1 MEEHGERDKD
11 GKTNEVGHP
20 QLLLVGVGQ
29 SIKSH
34 ASRIGQRK
42 WSAIEFV
49 PWIKLRGFVGN
60 LTRDFVEISLMDR
73 TEMSLKRWTKWNA
86 HL

>member
-11 GKTNEVGHP
+11 GETNEVGHP

-34 ASRIGQRK
+34 ASRIGQRQ

-49 PWIKLRGFVGN
+49 PWIKLRGPWWKSHLRFCGN
-60 LTRDFVEISLMDR
+60 ITDG
-73 TEMSLKRWTKWNA
+73 
-86 HL
+86 